1 MNSRVAAAISGM
13 IFPTVGKS
21 KTIHMTTQSKIAVG
35 ILTAVTAGVIIGLL
49 IAPEKGSEIRK
60 MLKNKS
66 GDLAHSMGDL
76 FTKAK
81 NRFGKRAME
90 AGGDIPAY

>member
-1 MNSRVAAAISGM
+1 
-13 IFPTVGKS
+13 
-21 KTIHMTTQSKIAVG
+21 MTRQSKIAVG
-35 ILTAVTAGVIIGLL
+35 LVTAVTAGVIIGLL

-60 MLKNKS
+60 MLKTKS
-66 GDLAHSMGDL
+66 GGLADSVGDL

-81 NRFGKRAME
+81 NKFGKKALE